1 LPEQETPLADP
12 KLRSKIL
19 SLDRGDLW
27 VEVLQPSPAG
37 LPEPESVTFPLASI
51 AEMGSFGP
59 NHSFLK
65 LHSGRDVYLA
75 LPLDALK
82 SRLREADDDVVDL
95 KSVTYLQDA
104 KALTR
109 ELRAAMKEEF
119 DFAALSPED
128 QKQRKMIE
136 GMTFH
141 VQARSPT
148 RDDFRPFTFSG
159 ADLTVTGME
168 EGSSM
173 MGGKNLSLTLRH
185 PAGTPFPTGRFIIE
199 MSRQEFLS
207 AVDQAYMGLQ
217 KDVDLTAATLA
228 KGTRFPPQKGPQP

>member
-1 LPEQETPLADP
+1 MADP

-37 LPEPESVTFPLASI
+37 LPEPESVTFPAASI

-65 LHSGRDVYLA
+65 LNNGRDVYLA

-82 SRLREADDDVVDL
+82 SRLREPDDDNTVDL

-109 ELRAAMKEEF
+109 ELKTSMKEEF
-119 DFAALSPED
+119 DFAALSPEQ
-128 QKQRKMIE
+128 QKQRRMIE
-136 GMTFH
+136 GMTFR
-141 VQARSPT
+141 VQARTPK
-148 RDDFRPFTFSG
+148 RDDFRLFTFSG
-159 ADLTVTGME
+159 ADLTVKGME

-173 MGGKNLSLTLRH
+173 MGGKNLILTLRK
-185 PAGTPFPTGRFIIE
+185 PAGTPFPGGSFIIE

-207 AVDQAYMGLQ
+207 AAEQAYMGLQ
-217 KDVDLTAATLA
+217 KEVDLTEATSA
-228 KGTRFPPQKGPQP
+228 KGKTFPPQKGPQP